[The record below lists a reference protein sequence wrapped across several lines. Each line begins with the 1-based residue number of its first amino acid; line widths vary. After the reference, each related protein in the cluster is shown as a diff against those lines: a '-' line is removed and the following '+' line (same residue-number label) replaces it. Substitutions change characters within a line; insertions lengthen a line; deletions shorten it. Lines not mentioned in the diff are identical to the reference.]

1 MQTDPIADMLTRIRN
16 ANRALHERAE
26 MPSSRLKAEI
36 ARLLKEEGYI
46 RDYRIVSAEEHN
58 AGEPDKKKHR
68 AYDTLVIELK
78 FGRSRER
85 VITDLKRVSKPGRR
99 VYARKDRLPRVLGG
113 MGTAILS
120 TSNGLITSRT
130 AAEQGV
136 GGEVVCFVW

>member
-26 MPSSRLKAEI
+26 MPSSRAKSEI

-46 RDYRIVSAEEHN
+46 RDYRIVSADEFNGKEE
-58 AGEPDKKKHR
+58 DKKKHR
-68 AYDTLVIELK
+68 PYETLVIDLK
-78 FGRSRER
+78 FGRNRER

-113 MGTAILS
+113 MGISILS